1 MKSFTLEL
9 PDSVQLDTDELK
21 MLVASRLYECG
32 SLSLGYAAD
41 LAGLSKRVSTEK
53 LGRYGV
59 SIFNYPA
66 SDIARDVK
74 NA

>member
-1 MKSFTLEL
+1 MKTLTLEI
-9 PDSVQLDTDELK
+9 PDSVQLDAGELK
-21 MLVASRLYECG
+21 MLVASRLYERG
-32 SLSLGYAAD
+32 SLSLGQAAEI
-41 LAGLSKRVSTEK
+41 AGLTKRAFTEM

-66 SDIARDVK
+66 SEIARDVR